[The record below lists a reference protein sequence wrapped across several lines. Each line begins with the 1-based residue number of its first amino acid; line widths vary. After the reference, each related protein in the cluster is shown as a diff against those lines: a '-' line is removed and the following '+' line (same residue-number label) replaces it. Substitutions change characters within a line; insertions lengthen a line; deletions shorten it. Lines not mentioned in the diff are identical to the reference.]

1 MGFLLSNTHLLS
13 SIFSLWQKQDVNCAA
28 HIVYSAEWL
37 SVSYDTGRGHLW
49 DDQRLI
55 TSKCQTDQDVI
66 VQDVC
71 GAIGC
76 VGVEVGIY
84 NVFV

>member
-1 MGFLLSNTHLLS
+1 MWNEF
-13 SIFSLWQKQDVNCAA
+13 NCAA
-28 HIVYSAEWL
+28 HIVYSTEWL
-37 SVSYDTGRGHLW
+37 SVSNDTGRGHLW
-49 DDQRLI
+49 VDQGLT

-84 NVFV
+84 DVFV